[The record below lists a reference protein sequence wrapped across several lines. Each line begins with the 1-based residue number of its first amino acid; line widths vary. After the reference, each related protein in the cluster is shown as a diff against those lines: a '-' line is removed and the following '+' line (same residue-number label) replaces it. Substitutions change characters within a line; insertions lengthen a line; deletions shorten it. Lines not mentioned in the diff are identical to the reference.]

1 MKIDDVDFLQVLV
14 KVTRGTNSGAAIKT
28 NLKTRLFFTDHL
40 CRFGIPGAGVMTHTP
55 EKVEVTEQVSDGES
69 TDSWFSFLAG
79 TDCHNFGQL
88 N

>member
-40 CRFGIPGAGVMTHTP
+40 CRC
-55 EKVEVTEQVSDGES
+55 VESQATRS
-69 TDSWFSFLAG
+69 TVIDLGFLAPAR
-79 TDCHNFGQL
+79 
-88 N
+88 

>member
-1 MKIDDVDFLQVLV
+1 M
-14 KVTRGTNSGAAIKT
+14 
-28 NLKTRLFFTDHL
+28 
-40 CRFGIPGAGVMTHTP
+40 MTHTP